1 MDHEHV
7 SLFLSKPQR
16 KCPIA
21 PMMKRIALKLLFICF
36 KAQTPLINKMIL
48 VLPSFE
54 NIRHII
60 LVCVNI
66 LVVSMWLCLGKSI
79 IQRTLKAKKEIG
91 KKTLN
96 AG

>member
-1 MDHEHV
+1 
-7 SLFLSKPQR
+7 
-16 KCPIA
+16 
-21 PMMKRIALKLLFICF
+21 
-36 KAQTPLINKMIL
+36 MIL

-66 LVVSMWLCLGKSI
+66 PVVSMWLCLGKSI